1 MRRLLALIALC
12 AFSAM
17 PARAE
22 TRVEVGFLDCV
33 VEAGVG
39 LIVTSSKRLSCSFD
53 PADGRPLERY
63 AGTVRKFG
71 LDVGWTTRTV
81 IKWIVLAPTSASYTP
96 GALAGNY
103 VGASAEVTAG
113 VGVGANALVGGS
125 NRTFVLQPV
134 SVQAQEGL
142 DLAVGF
148 SSFELRS
155 VR

>member
-1 MRRLLALIALC
+1 
-12 AFSAM
+12 
-17 PARAE
+17 
-22 TRVEVGFLDCV
+22 
-33 VEAGVG
+33 
-39 LIVTSSKRLSCSFD
+39 
-53 PADGRPLERY
+53 
-63 AGTVRKFG
+63 
-71 LDVGWTTRTV
+71 V
-81 IKWIVLAPTSASYTP
+81 IKWIVLAPTLASYTP